1 MEVLSVKYADQPVR
15 LSSHYHDCHQILYI
29 VSGEISAL
37 INGVEHH
44 AGKGDL
50 LILSRFE
57 EHSIRQLSDEYKRY
71 TLRISSDISHDDPL
85 LSSVLVNRA
94 AGFSHT
100 VNAMEYQ
107 QDFASLL
114 ERMNL
119 EYAQKLPM
127 YREMLELE
135 LRRFLVLLYRLAPRL
150 FLSQDNRGSI
160 MIKEIQQRFEER
172 YEEPMT
178 LAELASDYHI
188 SPSHLSHLFKKVTG
202 YSPMDYLQACRLSAA
217 KRELTEGNRN
227 IKEIVYRCGFGD
239 ESNFSRTFKE
249 RTGLTP
255 SEFRRRYH
263 RN

>member
-37 INGVEHH
+37 INGIEHH

-50 LILSRFE
+50 F
-57 EHSIRQLSDEYKRY
+57 
-71 TLRISSDISHDDPL
+71 
-85 LSSVLVNRA
+85 SSVLVNRA

-135 LRRFLVLLYRLAPRL
+135 LRRFLILLYRLAPKL

-263 RN
+263 RD